1 MIKTII
7 DHKRLAMSIPEHKNF
22 SLTKKQLEYLCYI
35 FEYTKLHGI
44 APAFADIESYFK
56 VAPSTV
62 NQMIKALEIKGY
74 LSKQSGV
81 ARSLKVN
88 IPSQLLCPN
97 EQVSA
102 NSYTKKQGRYLAF
115 IQQYTKLHGIAPS
128 FADIEGFFKVTSP
141 SVNQMIKTLEKKGLI
156 EKERGKSRSI
166 KVLLLK
172 SEIPTL

>member
-1 MIKTII
+1 
-7 DHKRLAMSIPEHKNF
+7 MSIPEHKNF
-22 SLTKKQLEYLCYI
+22 SPTKKQLEYLCYI
-35 FEYTKLHGI
+35 VDYTKLHDA

-62 NQMIKALEIKGY
+62 NQMIKTLEIKGY

-88 IPSQLLCPN
+88 IPSQFLPPN
-97 EQVSA
+97 EQVPV

-128 FADIEGFFKVTSP
+128 FANIEDFFKITPS
-141 SVNQMIKTLEKKGLI
+141 SVNQMINTLEKKGFI

-166 KVLLLK
+166 KVLLPESKL
-172 SEIPTL
+172 PTL

>member
-1 MIKTII
+1 
-7 DHKRLAMSIPEHKNF
+7 MSIPKHKNF
-22 SLTKKQLEYLCYI
+22 SPTKKQLEYLCYI
-35 FEYTKLHGI
+35 VDYTKLHGV

-62 NQMIKALEIKGY
+62 NQVIKTLEIKGY

-88 IPSQLLCPN
+88 IPSQFLPPN
-97 EQVSA
+97 EQAPV

-128 FADIEGFFKVTSP
+128 FANIEDFFKITPS
-141 SVNQMIKTLEKKGLI
+141 SVN
-156 EKERGKSRSI
+156 
-166 KVLLLK
+166 
-172 SEIPTL
+172 